1 MTYAKN
7 QLIQASDYNNLIG
20 TSPGS
25 TANVFNTIWA
35 TGSGT
40 AGYGQ
45 TPLANVALN
54 ETIGNVAWANLI
66 NRAANAATHQGT
78 NITTIAP
85 PAADATIA
93 YLTPLTTNLEA
104 LYSRRFFASVQGT
117 TSANTVTNTTSTWV
131 DKLVITHTVSFA
143 NGDAARYFFN
153 SGGQLAITC
162 THSNT
167 ATAINSLFNG
177 LASNIG
183 TVVISAMNTG
193 SAQIAGT
200 NYNGV
205 TKVGGGGNSPSIQ
218 QNAGYYNQSTA
229 NATVFSQN
237 VSGTFY
243 SSSFISVVTR
253 TNGTQGTNLDAGSTY
268 YLATV
273 WDEVYAP
280 GSGVGLTV
288 GTGSTVTC
296 TIRFP
301 ETTNIANTWGAVTVS
316 GVVTSVS

>member
-7 QLIQASDYNNLIG
+7 QLIQATDYNNLIG

-25 TANVFNTIWA
+25 TANTLNTVWA
-35 TGSGT
+35 VGSSG

-45 TPLANVALN
+45 GALANVAVDA
-54 ETIGNVAWANLI
+54 TIGNVAWANLI
-66 NRAANAATHQGT
+66 DRIANVATHQGT
-78 NITTIAP
+78 SITTISP
-85 PAADATIA
+85 PQADATIA
-93 YLTPLTTNLEA
+93 YLTPLVTNLQSI
-104 LYSRRFFASVQGT
+104 YTRRFSAATQGT
-117 TSANTVTNTTSTWV
+117 TTSNTVTNTTSTWV

-162 THSNT
+162 SHSNT
-167 ATAINSLFNG
+167 ATAINTLFNQ
-177 LASNIG
+177 LATNIG

-193 SAQIAGT
+193 NAQIAGT
-200 NYNGV
+200 VYNGV
-205 TKVGGGGNSPSIQ
+205 TKVGGGGVGPSIQ
-218 QNAGYYNQSTA
+218 QNAGYYGQTTA
-229 NATVFSQN
+229 NSTIFSQT
-237 VSGTFY
+237 VSGSFY

-268 YLATV
+268 YVATV

-288 GTGSTVTC
+288 GTGSTTTLTV
-296 TIRFP
+296 RYP
-301 ETTNIANTWGAVTVS
+301 ESTNIANTWGNVTVS
-316 GVVTSVS
+316 GVVTSAS